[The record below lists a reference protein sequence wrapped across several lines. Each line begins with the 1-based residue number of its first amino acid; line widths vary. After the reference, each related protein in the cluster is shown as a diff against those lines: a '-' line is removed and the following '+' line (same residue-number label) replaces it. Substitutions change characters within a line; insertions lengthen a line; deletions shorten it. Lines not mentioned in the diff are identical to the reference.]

1 VAAQRPE
8 GGPVSAAPAA
18 TRWFSLRR
26 RLLVWLLGGLTCGW
40 LAALVFTYFDAH
52 HEIDELFDAQMV
64 QVARTMLALAG
75 EYDDDDDIAR
85 LEEGGHKYQ
94 EHFVFQLWDDRGR
107 LLLRSPQAPARPLA
121 EVDGF
126 SESGGPG
133 RGRWRHYSQWDR
145 EGRLR
150 VQVAEHHHVREELS
164 GHIAARLLLPA
175 LFGLPLIGVWIWLS
189 TRRSLAP
196 LDDIASQIA
205 GRAPDRL
212 DPMAPAVAPRE
223 IRPLLMAMNALFSRV
238 TGAMEQERRFTA
250 DAAHELRTPLAAIV
264 AQAQVARRARDAG
277 ERDHALE
284 QIATS
289 GRRAGRLVEQLLTLA
304 RLDPAAG
311 LSLEPVALARL
322 AAEECADQGA
332 TALEKQIALEL
343 DADGDAVVS
352 GNADMLRVLLRNL
365 LDNALRYTPPGG
377 KVGVRVTAHTLSV
390 ADSGPGIPAEERADA
405 LRRFHRLA
413 GQEIEGSGLGLAIVR
428 EVARGCGASVQ
439 LGANPRE
446 PHGLRV
452 TVRFAATQ
460 AAPDAQE
467 KPPRA

>member
-1 VAAQRPE
+1 MTASPT
-8 GGPVSAAPAA
+8 P

-26 RLLVWLLGGLTCGW
+26 RLLAWLLGGLTCGW

-64 QVARTMLALAG
+64 QVARTMLALADD
-75 EYDDDDDIAR
+75 YDDDDDIPR
-85 LEEGGHKYQ
+85 LEEDGRKYQ
-94 EHFVFQLWDDRGR
+94 EKFIFQLWDEKGR
-107 LLLRSPQAPARPLA
+107 LLLRSPRAPARPLA

-126 SESGGPG
+126 SESGGLG
-133 RGRWRHYSQWDR
+133 KDRWRYYSQWDR

-150 VQVAEHHHVREELS
+150 VQVAEHHHVREEIS
-164 GHIAARLLLPA
+164 GHIAGRLLMPA
-175 LFGLPLIGVWIWLS
+175 LFGLPLIGAWIWFT

-196 LDDIASQIA
+196 LDDVAREIA

-212 DPMAPAVAPRE
+212 DPMVPAVAPRE
-223 IRPLLMAMNALFSRV
+223 IGPLLAAMNALFGRV
-238 TGAMEQERRFTA
+238 TMAMDKERRFTA

-264 AQAQVARRARDAG
+264 AQAQVARRARHDG

-304 RLDPAAG
+304 RLDPAAE
-311 LSLEPVALARL
+311 LPRVAVDLARL
-322 AAEECADQGA
+322 AAEECAEQGG
-332 TALEKQIALEL
+332 TALAKRINLEL
-343 DADGDAVVS
+343 DADAEAVVP

-377 KVGVRVTAHTLSV
+377 KVEVRVTASSLTI

-413 GQEIEGSGLGLAIVR
+413 GQEVEGSGLGLSIVSR
-428 EVARGCGASVQ
+428 VAELHGARLA
-439 LGANPRE
+439 LGDNNP
-446 PHGLRV
+446 GLVV
-452 TVRFAATQ
+452 TLVFPAA
-460 AAPDAQE
+460 
-467 KPPRA
+467 